1 MDQMVILEE
10 DPENIQRKQTCMDL
24 CRIHMK
30 ANGKSKCSVW
40 KETTTKLSQHDLEVS
55 Y

>member
-10 DPENIQRKQTCMDL
+10 DPENIQRKQTFMDL

-30 ANGKSKCSVW
+30 ANRK
-40 KETTTKLSQHDLEVS
+40 
-55 Y
+55 

>member
-24 CRIHMK
+24 CRIHIKQMGNQNVVYEMK
-30 ANGKSKCSVW
+30 IWLNWANMI
-40 KETTTKLSQHDLEVS
+40 
-55 Y
+55 